1 MVTYADDCQL
11 IVEAETLDQLKNIIE
26 NVIASAQKWY
36 EQNSMKNNIGKTE
49 ILIIKTNQQM
59 LKMKFKVT
67 DEGKIIFIKPKNEIK
82 ILGVYLDENVTWKRQ
97 VSEVRKKASNAIR
110 NLHRINNIV
119 PVKHRVQL
127 YNALVDPHF
136 SYCDVI
142 WGGCGVVNAK
152 RLQTTQ
158 NYAVKS
164 ILGKRKRDSATDA
177 LTQLKFLNLKQRR
190 SVHEAVFS
198 HKALNKKQPDSINRQ
213 YESLIP
219 ISNTRAAS
227 TKTLNLPRHK
237 TAKYQHSLLYRSIK
251 TWNSLPHTIS
261 YDTTQQMKRQYQKHL
276 IQTTYSTH

>member
-1 MVTYADDCQL
+1 MNSQRFSTLRPRSATRHVDRRADFLLRVVTVTTRL
-11 IVEAETLDQLKNIIE
+11 IVGSSQWQP
-26 NVIASAQKWY
+26 S
-36 EQNSMKNNIGKTE
+36 
-49 ILIIKTNQQM
+49 
-59 LKMKFKVT
+59 
-67 DEGKIIFIKPKNEIK
+67 IK
-82 ILGVYLDENVTWKRQ
+82 ITP
-97 VSEVRKKASNAIR
+97 
-110 NLHRINNIV
+110 
-119 PVKHRVQL
+119 PV
-127 YNALVDPHF
+127 NMS
-136 SYCDVI
+136 SYI
-142 WGGCGVVNAK
+142 PRPK

>member
-1 MVTYADDCQL
+1 MKHSIKIRFL
-11 IVEAETLDQLKNIIE
+11 SIIHT
-26 NVIASAQKWY
+26 NKKQKKKFSPI
-36 EQNSMKNNIGKTE
+36 NTSPHMITSGTINNPHSKRYTRSFKKRKME
-49 ILIIKTNQQM
+49 SLQQM

-67 DEGKIIFIKPKNEIK
+67 DEGKIIFIKPKSEIK

-251 TWNSLPHTIS
+251 TPYHTP
-261 YDTTQQMKRQYQKHL
+261 
-276 IQTTYSTH
+276 